1 MLLIV
6 QELDRFSPGVAGSV
20 AAALQ
25 QILHRVGGAVSLIEW
40 AEAIQRIKT
49 GGGRQSAPL

>member
-1 MLLIV
+1 MV

-25 QILHRVGGAVSLIEW
+25 QILHRVGGSVSLLDW

-49 GGGRQSAPL
+49 GGGGQSAPL